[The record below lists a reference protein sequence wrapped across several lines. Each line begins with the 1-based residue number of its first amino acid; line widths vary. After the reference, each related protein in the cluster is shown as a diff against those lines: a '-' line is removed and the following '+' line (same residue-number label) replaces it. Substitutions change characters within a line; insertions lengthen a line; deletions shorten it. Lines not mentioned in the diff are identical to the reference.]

1 MTEGQKAVKEAKAG
15 KIRRK
20 LTGKMLKTTILN
32 NLAGVVM
39 VNYSDTV
46 SMIDAQSCLTAI
58 QGDRSDPQ
66 GTLTVVPDKKDPVNN
81 GDIALFSF
89 LDDTGDCKFMMRKYI
104 YKTDHALDNTIMDA
118 QGDWDQEIAVKQWAD
133 VFNCHSMLTYNE
145 HFYGG
150 GYDQGKVIMGV
161 MSGDN
166 AYEQGKVYD
175 FAQLAAAAA
184 PNSTDN
190 TDSFC
195 KSVFH
200 VENLAVM
207 DGMMYVQ
214 MDVNIVPKDKVGD
227 KNEDYNVFA
236 DAYVVQASID
246 EESGELEF
254 QKAVRT
260 GKNAL
265 SMDSYG
271 STLYCCCAGGKQQDG
286 TATQE
291 SAIYIIEVDGDQDMD
306 ARTAVMPSNFT
317 ADHIRD
323 LSITPYDGKT
333 GTGSTK
339 ADKVWAFI
347 MAGHYG
353 TDYASFSGTIYRT
366 PLSNLQ
372 SVSPEDWEAVQ
383 RFTGTGYFWAIHAAD
398 NGRFWFIKGDRI
410 QVFQDSS
417 QITVNTQPDQEF
429 TQSDLTSHSDYKHI
443 NSVCF
448 FPPDQTKEAAAEMRL
463 KGLRT
468 KRFKYMNG
476 HLRLAREAFRLAQE
490 AQKSRCDEEDSH

>member
-32 NLAGVVM
+32 NLAGVAM

-46 SMIDAQSCLTAI
+46 PAKNAWTYLTAI

-66 GTLTVVPDKKDPVNN
+66 GTLASVPDKKGEVHN
-81 GDIALFSF
+81 GDIALFPF
-89 LDDTGDCKFMMRKYI
+89 LDSTGDCKFMMRPYI
-104 YKTDHALDNTIMDA
+104 YKTKEALKNTIMDA
-118 QGDWDQEIAVKQWAD
+118 QGDWDQEIAVKKWDD
-133 VFNCHSMLTYNE
+133 VFNCHSMLTYKE

-175 FAQLAAAAA
+175 FAQLAAASA
-184 PNSTDN
+184 PDSSDN
-190 TDSFC
+190 TDPEYS
-195 KSVFH
+195 SIFH

-207 DGMMYVQ
+207 NGTMYVQ
-214 MDVNIVPKDKVGD
+214 MDVNIVKSDQIGQ
-227 KNEDYNVFA
+227 KNADYELYAN
-236 DAYVVQASID
+236 AYVAQASVSAD
-246 EESGELEF
+246 GTLTYRD
-254 QKAVRT
+254 AVRT

-291 SAIYIIEVDGDQDMD
+291 SAIHIIDVDKNQDMD
-306 ARTAVMPSNFT
+306 ARTAVKPSNFIE
-317 ADHIRD
+317 DDIRD
-323 LSITPYDGKT
+323 LSITSYDGKT
-333 GTGSTK
+333 GTGSAET
-339 ADKVWAFI
+339 DNVWAFI

-353 TDYASFSGTIYRT
+353 TDYAAFSGTIYRT

-372 SVSPEDWEAVQ
+372 SAHPEDWEAVQ

-410 QVFQDSS
+410 QVFQDSY

>member
-32 NLAGVVM
+32 NLAGVAM

-46 SMIDAQSCLTAI
+46 PAKNAWTYLTAI

-66 GTLTVVPDKKDPVNN
+66 GTLASVPDKKGEVHN
-81 GDIALFSF
+81 GDIALFPF
-89 LDDTGDCKFMMRKYI
+89 LDSTGDCKFMMRPYI
-104 YKTDHALDNTIMDA
+104 YKTKEALKNTIMDA
-118 QGDWDQEIAVKQWAD
+118 QGDWDQEIAVKKWDD
-133 VFNCHSMLTYNE
+133 VFNCHSMLTYKE

-166 AYEQGKVYD
+166 AYAQGKVYD

-184 PNSTDN
+184 PDSTDN
-190 TDSFC
+190 TDSSC

-236 DAYVVQASID
+236 DAYVVQASINSR
-246 EESGELEF
+246 SGELEF

-271 STLYCCCAGGKQQDG
+271 STLYCCCAGGKQMAGSQTQAAG
-286 TATQE
+286 LYMVQE
-291 SAIYIIEVDGDQDMD
+291 SASGKLLAQE
-306 ARTAVMPSNFT
+306 AVMPDNFT
-317 ADHIRD
+317 VDDIRD
-323 LSITPYDGKT
+323 LSITPYDRKT
-333 GTGSTK
+333 GTGSAET
-339 ADKVWAFI
+339 DNVWAFI

-353 TDYASFSGTIYRT
+353 TDYAAFSGTIYRT

-372 SVSPEDWEAVQ
+372 SAHPEDWEAVQ

>member
-15 KIRRK
+15 KMRKK

-66 GTLTVVPDKKDPVNN
+66 GTLTVVPDKKGPVDN

-118 QGDWDQEIAVKQWAD
+118 QGDWDQEIAVKKWSK
-133 VFNCHSMLTYNE
+133 VFNCHSMLTYNQ

-161 MSGDN
+161 MSGDS

-175 FAQLAAAAA
+175 FAQQAAASA
-184 PNSTDN
+184 PDSSDN
-190 TDSFC
+190 TDPEYS
-195 KSVFH
+195 SIFH

-207 DGMMYVQ
+207 NGTMYVQ

-236 DAYVVQASID
+236 DAYVVQASINSR
-246 EESGELEF
+246 SGELEF

-291 SAIYIIEVDGDQDMD
+291 SAIHIIDVDKNQDMD
-306 ARTAVMPSNFT
+306 ARTAVKPSNFIE
-317 ADHIRD
+317 DDIRD

-333 GTGSTK
+333 GTGSAET
-339 ADKVWAFI
+339 DNVWAFI

-353 TDYASFSGTIYRT
+353 TDYAAFSGTIYRT
-366 PLSNLQ
+366 PLSNL
-372 SVSPEDWEAVQ
+372 SAPHPEDWEAVQ

-417 QITVNTQPDQEF
+417 QITADTPPEQEF

-476 HLRLAREAFRLAQE
+476 HLRLAREAFRLAQAE
-490 AQKSRCDEEDSH
+490 RQDPSES

>member
-1 MTEGQKAVKEAKAG
+1 MTEKREEPKTVKKKTAGQK
-15 KIRRK
+15 
-20 LTGKMLKTTILN
+20 LKTAVLE
-32 NLAGVVM
+32 NLLGVAM
-39 VNYSDTV
+39 SNYSDTV
-46 SMIDAQSCLTAI
+46 KMTDAQTYLAAI

-66 GTLTVVPDKKDPVNN
+66 GTLTAVPDKKGPVHN
-81 GDIALFSF
+81 GDIALFPF
-89 LDDTGDCKFMMRKYI
+89 LDSTGDCKFMMRKYI

-118 QGDWDQEIAVKQWAD
+118 QGDWDQEIAVKKWDD
-133 VFNCHSMLTYNE
+133 VFNCHSMLTYNQ

-175 FAQLAAAAA
+175 FAQLAAASA
-184 PNSTDN
+184 PDSSDN
-190 TDSFC
+190 TDPEYS
-195 KSVFH
+195 SIFH

-207 DGMMYVQ
+207 NGTMYVQ
-214 MDVNIVPKDKVGD
+214 MDVNIVKSDQIGQ
-227 KNEDYNVFA
+227 KNADYELYAN
-236 DAYVVQASID
+236 AYVAQASVSAD
-246 EESGELEF
+246 GTLTYRD
-254 QKAVRT
+254 AVRT

-286 TATQE
+286 SVNQE
-291 SAIYIIEVDGDQDMD
+291 LGIYMVDVDGDQDMNV
-306 ARTAVMPSNFT
+306 RTAVMPANFVQ
-317 ADHIRD
+317 DDIRD
-323 LSITPYDGKT
+323 LSITPYDGT
-333 GTGSTK
+333 AGTA
-339 ADKVWAFI
+339 ADQVWTFI
-347 MAGHYG
+347 MAGHYEK
-353 TDYASFSGTIYRT
+353 DYLSFSGTIYRT
-366 PLSNLQ
+366 TLSNLR
-372 SVSPEDWEAVQ
+372 SAHPDDWDVVR

-476 HLRLAREAFRLAQE
+476 HLRLARETFRLAQE

>member
-32 NLAGVVM
+32 NLAGVAM

-46 SMIDAQSCLTAI
+46 PAKNAWTYLTAI

-66 GTLTVVPDKKDPVNN
+66 GTLASVPDKKGEVHN
-81 GDIALFSF
+81 GDIALFPF
-89 LDDTGDCKFMMRKYI
+89 LDSTGDCKFMMRPYI
-104 YKTDHALDNTIMDA
+104 YKTKEALKNTIMDA
-118 QGDWDQEIAVKQWAD
+118 QGDWDQEIAVKKWDD
-133 VFNCHSMLTYNE
+133 VFNCHSMLTYKE

-175 FAQLAAAAA
+175 FAQLAAASA
-184 PNSTDN
+184 PDSSDN
-190 TDSFC
+190 TDPEYS
-195 KSVFH
+195 SIFH

-207 DGMMYVQ
+207 NGTMYVQ
-214 MDVNIVPKDKVGD
+214 MDVNIVKSDQIGQ
-227 KNEDYNVFA
+227 KNADYELYAN
-236 DAYVVQASID
+236 AYVAQASVSAD
-246 EESGELEF
+246 GTLTYRD
-254 QKAVRT
+254 AVRT

-291 SAIYIIEVDGDQDMD
+291 SAIHIIDVDKNQDMD
-306 ARTAVMPSNFT
+306 ARTAVKPSNFIE
-317 ADHIRD
+317 DDIRD
-323 LSITPYDGKT
+323 LSITSYDGKT
-333 GTGSTK
+333 GTGSAET
-339 ADKVWAFI
+339 DNVWAFI

-353 TDYASFSGTIYRT
+353 TEYAAFSGTIYRT
-366 PLSNLQ
+366 PLSNL
-372 SVSPEDWEAVQ
+372 SAPHPEDWEVVQ
-383 RFTGTGYFWAIHAAD
+383 RFIGTGYFWAIHAAD